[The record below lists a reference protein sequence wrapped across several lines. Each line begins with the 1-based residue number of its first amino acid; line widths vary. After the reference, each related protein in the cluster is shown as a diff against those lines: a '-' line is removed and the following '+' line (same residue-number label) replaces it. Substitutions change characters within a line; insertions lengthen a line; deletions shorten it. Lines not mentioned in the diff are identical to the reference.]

1 MEYVTIHPNDTV
13 KVCLQDGHKYARRAI
28 RKGQPVIK
36 YGFPIG
42 IATADIAPG
51 ERVHCHNL
59 RTALGGARD
68 YAYTPKFQ
76 YPAPLSQA
84 TIDGFA
90 RPGGQV
96 GIRNDIWI
104 VPTVGCVNSIAR
116 ALADRTDTIALT
128 HPYGC
133 SQLGDDLAVTQRV
146 LAGLVHHPNAGGVL
160 VLGLG
165 CENNNI
171 QEFKKVLGTATPGG
185 CAFST
190 ARTVPMNWKKALP
203 SFGNC
208 KPWQPR
214 TDAVPCLSAN

>member
-28 RKGQPVIK
+28 HKGQPVIK

-68 YAYTPKFQ
+68 YAYSPKFQ

-146 LAGLVHHPNAGGVL
+146 LAGLVHHPMPAACWYWDWDARITISRNSKS
-160 VLGLG
+160 LG
-165 CENNNI
+165 
-171 QEFKKVLGTATPGG
+171 
-185 CAFST
+185 
-190 ARTVPMNWKKALP
+190 
-203 SFGNC
+203 
-208 KPWQPR
+208 
-214 TDAVPCLSAN
+214 

>member
-28 RKGQPVIK
+28 HKGQPVIK

-51 ERVHCHNL
+51 QRVHSHNL

-68 YAYTPKFQ
+68 YTYTPKFQ

-116 ALADRTDTIALT
+116 ALADRTDAIALN
-128 HPYGC
+128 
-133 SQLGDDLAVTQRV
+133 S
-146 LAGLVHHPNAGGVL
+146 
-160 VLGLG
+160 
-165 CENNNI
+165 I
-171 QEFKKVLGTATPGG
+171 SK
-185 CAFST
+185 
-190 ARTVPMNWKKALP
+190 
-203 SFGNC
+203 
-208 KPWQPR
+208 
-214 TDAVPCLSAN
+214 